1 MLKVFIMEDN
11 LRLLSYYK
19 GIVNLISN
27 KLHLTGTQVT
37 LCSSTSQLC
46 AALPVASPNNI
57 FILDIE
63 INGNSRA
70 GLQMSLQIRRHDHQA
85 KIIFITTHD
94 ELLYTTCKYR
104 VSALD
109 FIAKDRGNVLQEL
122 STDFKAIIKE
132 SSKASSTPLFTYKS
146 YNHVSTIPINRICY
160 FTSNQTN
167 SHASTMV
174 TADHQTI
181 QIHQHLHEI
190 EQANPYFF
198 RAHRRFLVNPC
209 QVCKVDFYY
218 HRAEFYTGLSC
229 PLSRRHAHKLLALTK
244 VYA

>member
-27 KLHLTGTQVT
+27 KLHLTGTHVT
-37 LCSSTSQLC
+37 LCSSTNQLC
-46 AALPVASPNNI
+46 AA
-57 FILDIE
+57 
-63 INGNSRA
+63 
-70 GLQMSLQIRRHDHQA
+70 LQMSLQIRRHDHQA

-132 SSKASSTPLFTYKS
+132 SSKASSTSLFTYKS

-181 QIHQHLHEI
+181 QIHQNLHEI